1 MKITLIVGLGVLLG
15 LLLWLTVF
23 SPTTTTNELADDVS
37 ITSSS
42 EATITTPVTRHNNV
56 VPSEISVPIQSSSPT
71 VPTPPLVINDKTA
84 TIAAAVIVEQHQ
96 LSTKVKALDQDLQNT
111 ELQTDLQ
118 EALRNAKAYRQHICL
133 LYTSPSPRDS

>member
-23 SPTTTTNELADDVS
+23 SPTTITNELADDVS
-37 ITSSS
+37 VTSPP

-56 VPSEISVPIQSSSPT
+56 VPSEISVPIQSSPT
-71 VPTPPLVINDKTA
+71 VPTPSLVIDDKTA
-84 TIAAAVIVEQHQ
+84 TIATAAIVEQHQ

-111 ELQTDLQ
+111 ELQTELQ
-118 EALRNAKAYRQHICL
+118 EALRNAKAYRQHIL
-133 LYTSPSPRDS
+133 HQAQQKSTTQQ